1 MKINDDG
8 GIRNILKNSTTI
20 AVVGISDKHER
31 DSFHVAKYLAS
42 EGYKIVP
49 INPALESWEG
59 IKSYPN
65 LSSIPEGTKIDI
77 VDIFRK
83 SEAVPE
89 IVNESLELK
98 PKAVWMQLGVENEEA
113 ANKATGNGI
122 DVVMNKCIMVEHK
135 RLIRHS

>member
-8 GIRNILKNSTTI
+8 GIRNILKNSRTI

-42 EGYKIVP
+42 EGYKIIP

-59 IKSYPN
+59 IKSYPD

-98 PKAVWMQLGVENEEA
+98 PKVVWMQLGVENEEA